1 MNKEAIRGVL
11 GWYGWLLVARCG
23 RGGLGHVAPRS
34 ASDIMRRLH
43 GPERGDITA
52 FSFLG
57 RAVFRTR
64 LWKGWRPLPRDPD
77 FVVNV
82 VLISLK
88 IISSS
93 SRQRLCSRAPM
104 AVYTLQTG
112 NRN

>member
-52 FSFLG
+52 FWAFSQSW
-57 RAVFRTR
+57 V
-64 LWKGWRPLPRDPD
+64 
-77 FVVNV
+77 
-82 VLISLK
+82 
-88 IISSS
+88 
-93 SRQRLCSRAPM
+93 RLCLESGFGK
-104 AVYTLQTG
+104 VGDHLLG
-112 NRN
+112 ILNW